1 METRRLRLSVV
12 AYLRGHL
19 EPYYEHGK
27 RSLVRENMIIRAIS
41 RELSAEALSESALID
56 ASIVSVH
63 KNASGL
69 YSTMYDKVNEVKA
82 MREQDK
88 VITKP
93 SKDFFTN
100 ARSNKRRSKEGL
112 TGDQQQLVDMYKV
125 LHETGLMDKIAG
137 QVGR

>member
-1 METRRLRLSVV
+1 
-12 AYLRGHL
+12 
-19 EPYYEHGK
+19 
-27 RSLVRENMIIRAIS
+27 MIIRAIS

-93 SKDFFTN
+93 SKDFF
-100 ARSNKRRSKEGL
+100 ADSSSNKRKSKEGL

-125 LHETGLMDKIAG
+125 LHDTGLMDKIAG
-137 QVGR
+137 QVRR

>member
-41 RELSAEALSESALID
+41 RELSAEALSESTLID

-93 SKDFFTN
+93 SEDFFTDP
-100 ARSNKRRSKEGL
+100 RTNKRRSKEGL

-125 LHETGLMDKIAG
+125 LHEAGIMDKIVE
-137 QVGR
+137 QSSK